1 MAYDIFSGN
10 NVRVF
15 YNSDTSN
22 TATASTGN
30 VEIDELASFPT
41 FSTSNDVSKLK
52 YMIMN
57 IVNQWLV
64 RLLLIRRYYC

>member
-30 VEIDELASFPT
+30 VEIDELASFLLSVLVMT
-41 FSTSNDVSKLK
+41 YQKLK

>member
-30 VEIDELASFPT
+30 V
-41 FSTSNDVSKLK
+41 
-52 YMIMN
+52 
-57 IVNQWLV
+57 
-64 RLLLIRRYYC
+64 